1 VPFWKP
7 QDDLVETVKQ
17 YFRSRLCCLAFSL
30 LAAIL
35 PALACGQALAQ
46 DYLPPPQVKV
56 LPVFFVPQD
65 QAPPAQKQISDLMR
79 HLHWTQTRYKEML
92 SGRATFQL
100 VEQPLIYTAAKPLTY
115 YRQQPEGGAPQ
126 FAAEL
131 LNKLKV
137 SRWNCPYIFV
147 AVIMNPHDNFPVG
160 GGRPLNGG
168 LNTGGGILIV
178 SSYALEKPPNF
189 QSTLQHE
196 LGHTFGLPHVDAYG
210 YDMKNNP
217 SIMSYNLRHHTNGFN
232 PSKTPGILIP
242 EDIRALAKNK
252 RVFPTLEFSA
262 AKDVPAGYG
271 LKKLFICLGPMLIPG
286 QSDGIKATTASGEAF
301 NTKAQNV
308 VQKTI
313 MPSKPEFG
321 FNNQQMWHSAQTQNG
336 WVSLTLTFPTEI
348 TLSGMGVHSQH
359 SGQAHAARAVRIE
372 PQVRGNWHQ
381 VLQTNLTSI
390 DQKVTFQPA
399 TAQVWK
405 INFQAGPSKW
415 VVIRGLQFY
424 SGNEEVFPPMIVY

>member
-1 VPFWKP
+1 
-7 QDDLVETVKQ
+7 
-17 YFRSRLCCLAFSL
+17 
-30 LAAIL
+30 
-35 PALACGQALAQ
+35 
-46 DYLPPPQVKV
+46 
-56 LPVFFVPQD
+56 
-65 QAPPAQKQISDLMR
+65 M
-79 HLHWTQTRYKEML
+79 
-92 SGRATFQL
+92 SGA
-100 VEQPLIYTAAKPLTY
+100 
-115 YRQQPEGGAPQ
+115 
-126 FAAEL
+126 
-131 LNKLKV
+131 
-137 SRWNCPYIFV
+137 
-147 AVIMNPHDNFPVG
+147 D
-160 GGRPLNGG
+160 
-168 LNTGGGILIV
+168 
-178 SSYALEKPPNF
+178 
-189 QSTLQHE
+189 
-196 LGHTFGLPHVDAYG
+196 
-210 YDMKNNP
+210 
-217 SIMSYNLRHHTNGFN
+217 
-232 PSKTPGILIP
+232 
-242 EDIRALAKNK
+242 
-252 RVFPTLEFSA
+252 
-262 AKDVPAGYG
+262 
-271 LKKLFICLGPMLIPG
+271 
-286 QSDGIKATTASGEAF
+286 SGEAF